1 MTEDLKQRMM
11 ENINKAW
18 SSITDFAKLPIT
30 TTPASSSQTVS
41 SQLNSPDNVS
51 ATLSADITMTSVQL
65 QEPVSSN
72 LMENAESIDASAKSE
87 AKHDWGII
95 NKGRRVDFVLQ
106 ESPFESF
113 NEYLFALA
121 SHACYW

>member
-1 MTEDLKQRMM
+1 MM

-18 SSITDFAKLPIT
+18 SSITDFAKLPI
-30 TTPASSSQTVS
+30 ASAQQSSQAS
-41 SQLNSPDNVS
+41 SQLNSPDNV
-51 ATLSADITMTSVQL
+51 TTTTTTTTVKADIAMASASVQIDEPMSANL
-65 QEPVSSN
+65 IEEPVDN
-72 LMENAESIDASAKSE
+72 PKQPEA
-87 AKHDWGII
+87 AKHDWGVI
-95 NKGRRVDFVLQ
+95 NKGRRVDYVLQ